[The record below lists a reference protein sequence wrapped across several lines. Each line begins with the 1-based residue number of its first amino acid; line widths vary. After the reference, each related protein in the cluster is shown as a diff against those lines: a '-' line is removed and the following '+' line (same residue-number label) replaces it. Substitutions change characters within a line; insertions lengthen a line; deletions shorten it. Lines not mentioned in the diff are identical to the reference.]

1 MFFYHYL
8 YSYLIITLFT
18 IMKSWKT
25 LFVREG
31 DTEEQKPAKSAD
43 GFSFPAA
50 VNNTQP
56 INTNSSASGVVEQSV
71 INEVLLV
78 YEKGIDSINMPGYDF
93 YEFYKAIGSINN
105 AGEQA
110 YHMAYQMAKSMDS
123 SLSTQKLL
131 SDAEFYISKI
141 NEVHNQYSMQG
152 QQKISSLEAKKNDE
166 KNKLTAEI
174 NDATQQ
180 VNQLRNQMQEL
191 EAQINQKRTR
201 LTAVDGD
208 YLPQENTIR
217 QKLLANDNAKQISI
231 LKLSSVKDGIQNFIK

>member
-1 MFFYHYL
+1 
-8 YSYLIITLFT
+8 
-18 IMKSWKT
+18 MKSWKT
-25 LFVREG
+25 LFVRENE
-31 DTEEQKPAKSAD
+31 TEVKNTGKSMD

-50 VNNTQP
+50 TNNPQP
-56 INTNSSASGVVEQSV
+56 GNDAFPPAGVVEQSV
-71 INEVLLV
+71 INEVLSV

-93 YEFYKAIGSINN
+93 YEFYKGIGSIHN

-123 SLSTQKLL
+123 GLTSQKLL

-152 QQKISSLEAKKNDE
+152 QQKISSLETKKNDE
-166 KNKLTAEI
+166 KNKLTNEI
-174 NDATQQ
+174 NHATQE
-180 VNQLRNQMQEL
+180 VNQLRNQMQAL
-191 EAQINQKRTR
+191 ETEINQKRLR
-201 LTAVDGD
+201 LTAVDGE

-231 LKLSSVKDGIQNFIK
+231 IKLTSVKEGILKFVK

>member
-1 MFFYHYL
+1 
-8 YSYLIITLFT
+8 
-18 IMKSWKT
+18 MKSWKN
-25 LFVREG
+25 LFVRDSES
-31 DTEEQKPAKSAD
+31 EEQNQANST
-43 GFSFPAA
+43 GNFSFPAA
-50 VNNTQP
+50 VNTPPPSGNANTG
-56 INTNSSASGVVEQSV
+56 NAMVEQSV
-71 INEVLLV
+71 VNEVLTV

-110 YHMAYQMAKSMDS
+110 YQMAYQMARSMDS

-152 QQKISSLEAKKNDE
+152 QQKISSLQSKKNDE
-166 KNKLTAEI
+166 KNKLTSEI

-180 VNQLRNQMQEL
+180 VNQLRSQMQEL

-201 LTAVDGD
+201 LTAIDSD

>member
-1 MFFYHYL
+1 ML
-8 YSYLIITLFT
+8 
-18 IMKSWKT
+18 MKSWKT
-25 LFVREG
+25 LFVRG
-31 DTEEQKPAKSAD
+31 DETEAENTPKTMDS
-43 GFSFPAA
+43 FSFPAA
-50 VNNTQP
+50 VNNPQLGKEAFSP
-56 INTNSSASGVVEQSV
+56 AGVVEQSV
-71 INEVLLV
+71 INEVLTV

-93 YEFYKAIGSINN
+93 YEFYKGIGSIHN

-123 SLSTQKLL
+123 SLTSQKLL

-152 QQKISSLEAKKNDE
+152 QQKISSLEAKKNEE
-166 KNKLTAEI
+166 KNKLTNEV
-174 NDATQQ
+174 NHATQE

-191 EAQINQKRTR
+191 ETEINQKRLR
-201 LTAVDGD
+201 LTAVDGE

-231 LKLSSVKDGIQNFIK
+231 IKLTSVKEGILKFVK

>member
-1 MFFYHYL
+1 
-8 YSYLIITLFT
+8 
-18 IMKSWKT
+18 MKSWKT
-25 LFVREG
+25 LFVRDNETG
-31 DTEEQKPAKSAD
+31 EQNQAKSTD
-43 GFSFPAA
+43 SFSFPAA
-50 VNNTQP
+50 
-56 INTNSSASGVVEQSV
+56 INTPPSSGTVNPGTGVVEQAV
-71 INEVLLV
+71 INEVLMV

-93 YEFYKAIGSINN
+93 YEFYKAIGSITN

-110 YHMAYQMAKSMDS
+110 YQMAYQMAKSMDS

-166 KNKLTAEI
+166 KNKLTADI

-180 VNQLRNQMQEL
+180 VNQLRTQMQEL

-217 QKLLANDNAKQISI
+217 QKLLANDNAKQMSI

>member
-1 MFFYHYL
+1 M
-8 YSYLIITLFT
+8 

-25 LFVREG
+25 LFVRGNE
-31 DTEEQKPAKSAD
+31 TEAENTAKSTD

-50 VNNTQP
+50 DNNT
-56 INTNSSASGVVEQSV
+56 IIAKSSGLPAAGVVEQSV
-71 INEVLLV
+71 INEVLTV

-93 YEFYKAIGSINN
+93 YEFYKGIGSIHN

-123 SLSTQKLL
+123 SLTSQKLL

-152 QQKISSLEAKKNDE
+152 QQKISSLEAKKNEE
-166 KNKLTAEI
+166 KNKLTNEI
-174 NDATQQ
+174 NQATQE
-180 VNQLRNQMQEL
+180 VNQLRNQMQAL
-191 EAQINQKRTR
+191 ETEINQKRIR
-201 LTAVDGD
+201 LTAVDGE

-231 LKLSSVKDGIQNFIK
+231 IKLTSVKEGIQKFVK

>member
-1 MFFYHYL
+1 
-8 YSYLIITLFT
+8 
-18 IMKSWKT
+18 MKSWKN
-25 LFVREG
+25 LFVRDDETGEQNQVNSAG
-31 DTEEQKPAKSAD
+31 D
-43 GFSFPAA
+43 FSFPAA
-50 VNNTQP
+50 VNTPRQP
-56 INTNSSASGVVEQSV
+56 GTVNPGTGVVEQAV
-71 INEVLLV
+71 VNEVLTV

-93 YEFYKAIGSINN
+93 YEFYKAIGSISN

-110 YHMAYQMAKSMDS
+110 YQMAFQMAKSMDN

-166 KNKLTAEI
+166 KNKLTADI

-180 VNQLRNQMQEL
+180 VNQLRIQMQEL

-201 LTAVDGD
+201 LTAVDAD
-208 YLPQENTIR
+208 YLPQENAIR
-217 QKLLANDNAKQISI
+217 QKLLANDNARQMSI
-231 LKLSSVKDGIQNFIK
+231 LKLSSVKDGIKNFIK